1 MDTDTTWMLTC
12 PRGGRTCMMGACGT
26 LACPFETSDSTRSF
40 YEVPFFVLITYP
52 RDSDIL
58 DNMQCVLDVMQCG
71 HAK

>member
-1 MDTDTTWMLTC
+1 
-12 PRGGRTCMMGACGT
+12 MMGACGT

-58 DNMQCVLDVMQCG
+58 DNMQCVLDVTQCG